1 MSNKVYCQICGR
13 QIVSY
18 AADTSRYVG
27 PASDGCL
34 VLVGGYACPPC
45 SEEERELEALGYY
58 NDEVNQS
65 A

>member
-1 MSNKVYCQICGR
+1 MKRYCQICGR

-18 AADTSRYVG
+18 AADNPRYVG

-45 SEEERELEALGYY
+45 SKEERELEALDYY
-58 NDEVNQS
+58 GSEELETIEG
-65 A
+65 